1 MTVFDILS
9 QMKEDCEKLTAALSQ
24 QAMRHAKEIQSRE
37 DHWLNEHKRIQKLSE
52 TAQMRVGRLEGEK
65 ETSIASRRE
74 CDILRARNLELEE
87 KNRRLEQ
94 QSKSRFLRDKTNSLP
109 TTSMADDTKV
119 VHKAA
124 ITVVPSTSG
133 SSVAEVPVAK
143 APIFPI
149 HHRVPVAS
157 HYVPRQGGST
167 KLHEPGCS
175 MNSHR

>member
-1 MTVFDILS
+1 
-9 QMKEDCEKLTAALSQ
+9 MKEDCEKLTAALSQ

-65 ETSIASRRE
+65 ETNITSRRE
-74 CDILRARNLELEE
+74 CDILRAKNLELEE

-109 TTSMADDTKV
+109 TTSMDDDARICLKSAVT
-119 VHKAA
+119 
-124 ITVVPSTSG
+124 IVPGSG
-133 SSVAEVPVAK
+133 SSTTEAPVAK
-143 APIFPI
+143 APIFPM
-149 HHRVPVAS
+149 HHRAPVAS
-157 HYVPRQGGST
+157 SHVPRQGGST